1 MSTQK
6 KDWQAEWRAIQKES
20 RTLAKRANQR
30 LVRLERYSQREGLSG
45 IKEFAYKK
53 AEAYIKATYGESK
66 SGKAR
71 FKEHV
76 KLYDVSDGTKLLTG
90 DELLKKNI
98 QIQKYRIKHMKEFLE
113 SETSTLGQSRAGK
126 KTKGIK
132 KVYAGRA
139 ATISKKFL
147 EKYGL
152 SVSEEGLKRFFES
165 KKQAKLEKMFGSKGM
180 FVIAAVMQKENLK
193 ANKRDLE
200 KYFKSHID
208 LKEHPELSSEDIKA
222 RKGESY
228 KDYIDRLGE
237 FVKYTDD
244 EVLNSFINQALKEG
258 ISANNI
264 FI

>member
-1 MSTQK
+1 MATPK

-20 RTLAKRANQR
+20 KTLAKRANQR
-30 LVRLERYSQREGLSG
+30 LFRLEQYSKREGLSS

-53 AEAYIKATYGESK
+53 AAQYIQGNIGISK
-66 SGKAR
+66 KGLYR

-76 KLYDVSDGTKLLTG
+76 KLYDISDGSNYLEG

-98 QIQKYRIKHMKEFLE
+98 QIQRARIKAMKEFLE
-113 SETSTLGQSRAGK
+113 SETSTLGQSRSGK

-132 KVYAGRA
+132 KVYSGRA
-139 ATISKKFL
+139 DTISKKFL

-152 SVSEEGLKRFFES
+152 SVTDEGLKRFFES
-165 KKQAKLEKMFGSKGM
+165 RKQAKLESEFGSKDQ
-180 FVIAAVMQKENLK
+180 FVIAAVMKRENLK

-200 KYFKSHID
+200 KYFKSHIN
-208 LKEHPELSSEDIKA
+208 LSEHPELSAEDLKG

-228 KDYIDRLGE
+228 KDYIDRLGD

-244 EVLNSFINQALKEG
+244 EVLNSFINQALKMG
-258 ISANNI
+258 ISSNNI

>member
-1 MSTQK
+1 MATPK
-6 KDWQAEWRAIQKES
+6 RDWEAEWRAIQKES

-45 IKEFAYKK
+45 IKEFAYKN
-53 AEAYIKATYGESK
+53 AVQYIEKNITQ
-66 SGKAR
+66 GKGKPR

-76 KLYDVSDGTKLLTG
+76 KLYDISDGTKNLTG
-90 DELLKKNI
+90 DELIKKNI
-98 QIQKYRIKHMKEFLE
+98 QLQRVRIKAMEAFLGT
-113 SETSTLGQSRAGK
+113 ETSTLGQSRSGK

-132 KVYAGRA
+132 KLYAARA

-152 SVSEEGLKRFFES
+152 NVSSEGLKRFFES

-200 KYFKSHID
+200 RYFKSHID
-208 LKEHPELSSEDIKA
+208 LKEHPELSSEDLKA
-222 RKGESY
+222 QKGESY

-258 ISANNI
+258 ISASNI